1 MEAMMDDSVKKVA
14 TKKSTAK
21 TARAQTSDKRS
32 PIVFSNPFFVQEI
45 TICSTPAQG
54 VFADGFERCDTA
66 LRSLSVVLPVVLKNE
81 SEITS
86 VNGAIEHILDGAFR
100 ELREEQAR
108 VLKIAEDNGIE
119 IGKLGYTNVVSLPA
133 KISCGKA
140 GQFLQMIREFDKLI
154 ESIHATWL
162 VGFIPDDVKAELE
175 RKWRKKVMGVVF
187 EIETINKRAFEAA
200 QRNKVAPVVVDADSK
215 SPDVAEPVKDK
226 PRKKSKAVASSVET
240 IPQPVP
246 VELMA
251 AA

>member
-1 MEAMMDDSVKKVA
+1 MDDSVKKVA
-14 TKKSTAK
+14 TKKSAAR
-21 TARAQTSDKRS
+21 TARTQSSDKRS

-45 TICSTPAQG
+45 TISSTPAQN
-54 VFADGFERCDTA
+54 VFTDGFERCDSA

-81 SEITS
+81 SEIMS
-86 VNGAIEHILDGAFR
+86 VNGAIEHILNGAFR

-108 VLKIAEDNGIE
+108 VVKIAEDNGIE

-154 ESIHATWL
+154 ETIHATWL
-162 VGFIPDDVKAELE
+162 VGFIPDDAKAELE

-200 QRNKVAPVVVDADSK
+200 QRNKVAPMVDDGDSK
-215 SPDVAEPVKDK
+215 SPDGAEPVKDK
-226 PRKKSKAVASSVET
+226 PKKKGKAVASSVET
-240 IPQPVP
+240 IPPQPVP

-251 AA
+251 AAA